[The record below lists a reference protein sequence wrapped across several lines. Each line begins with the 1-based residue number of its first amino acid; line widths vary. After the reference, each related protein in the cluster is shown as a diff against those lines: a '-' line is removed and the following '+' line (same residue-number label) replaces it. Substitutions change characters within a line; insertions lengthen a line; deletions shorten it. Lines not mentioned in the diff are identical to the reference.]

1 MLKRLFSLLI
11 IAALCLNALPL
22 SAWYEPAQFAPA
34 QFAPAQFA
42 PAQAS
47 TPAQPMWPTA
57 YGPVGGEMPEP
68 VEPEPT
74 VIEPVLPEDGGELPL
89 PYATNAYPDYPMFQ
103 NTDEAAAYMLEQ
115 MNMRNA
121 NFGYQ
126 IIANDPYS
134 DSWSETVSALGAE
147 VREKVFTHNINSPA
161 GGDYLLKSYRGYDRC
176 MLHMQYYYE
185 NGNYYISSYV
195 VWYENMKYYTTPEQ
209 EAQVGPAIEK
219 LISELDLRS
228 SHKSTYDKIRAVYD
242 WMVMNIEYDFYHQEN
257 DSDYPTQYSAYA
269 GIVERCCVCQGFGTL
284 FYRIMLTLGIE
295 CRYISG
301 VVSAEGGRHGWNIV
315 ELYGQYFLCDT
326 TWDSNGRTYADQG
339 GYPYPGH
346 SWCLLGK
353 NSRFGERIC
362 DEDKQVLM
370 DTLPVSQCSYEA
382 HDAARTS
389 GKLAPTCT
397 EAGATG
403 SGVCPDC
410 GVTLENFAVPSLGH
424 DYDESGNCSR
434 CGKVKPAYPLGD
446 LDFDSD
452 VNVRDGVVMQRVL
465 SGLEADAELLESADL
480 NLDGD
485 VTVIDGVIMQRILAG
500 LQAE

>member
-11 IAALCLNALPL
+11 IAVLCLNALPL

-34 QFAPAQFA
+34 QFAPVAQPGVPYVFESLGGFITDDDVKVVDPQIPSDDDLLA
-42 PAQAS
+42 PAADDYS
-47 TPAQPMWPTA
+47 S
-57 YGPVGGEMPEP
+57 Y
-68 VEPEPT
+68 
-74 VIEPVLPEDGGELPL
+74 PL
-89 PYATNAYPDYPMFQ
+89 FNSIDDAAKYYVDCQLNRMSNYSFRVSVHEVYDEKTSGDKFWEFYHKIRDKATEHNGVPYLGD
-103 NTDEAAAYMLEQ
+103 YMLRQGMAREQ
-115 MNMRNA
+115 VGHYVYYKDQSTGKYILTEYVYELTFIYLSNA
-121 NFGYQ
+121 
-126 IIANDPYS
+126 
-134 DSWSETVSALGAE
+134 
-147 VREKVFTHNINSPA
+147 
-161 GGDYLLKSYRGYDRC
+161 
-176 MLHMQYYYE
+176 
-185 NGNYYISSYV
+185 
-195 VWYENMKYYTTPEQ
+195 EQ
-209 EAQVGPAIEK
+209 EAQVGPAIEN
-219 LISELDLRS
+219 LIAELDLRN
-228 SHKSTYDKIRAVYD
+228 SHKSDYDKIKAVYD
-242 WMVMNIEYDFYHQEN
+242 WMVNNIEYDFEHYNQIYVDQIIEWT
-257 DSDYPTQYSAYA
+257 DYPVMYSAYA
-269 GIVERCCVCQGFGTL
+269 GIVEKCCVCQGFAAL
-284 FYRIMLTLGIE
+284 FYRIMLTIGID
-295 CRYISG
+295 CRFTGGNS
-301 VVSAEGGRHGWNIV
+301 SAERSSGHSWNIV
-315 ELYGQYFLCDT
+315 QVYGQYYLCDS

-346 SWCLLGK
+346 SWFLLGT
-353 NSRFGERIC
+353 NSRFAERVYDSASSVI
-362 DEDKQVLM
+362 M
-370 DTLPVSQCSYEA
+370 DTYPVSQCSYEA

-500 LQAE
+500 LQVE

>member
-22 SAWYEPAQFAPA
+22 SAWYEPAQVNA
-34 QFAPAQFA
+34 
-42 PAQAS
+42 
-47 TPAQPMWPTA
+47 PAQPMWPTA

-74 VIEPVLPEDGGELPL
+74 VVEPVLPEDGGELPL
-89 PYATNAYPDYPMFQ
+89 PYANDLYPQYPKFS
-103 NTDEAAAYMLEQ
+103 TYEDAAEYVRDNMEQ
-115 MNMRNA
+115 RNA
-121 NFGYQ
+121 AFGYQ
-126 IIANDPYS
+126 ILVDEPYVEDGWLTNARAIRDEVSEIAYAHD
-134 DSWSETVSALGAE
+134 
-147 VREKVFTHNINSPA
+147 INSPA
-161 GGDYLLKSYRGYDRC
+161 GGDYLRKSYCGARVVSTVQIYSKGGD
-176 MLHMQYYYE
+176 
-185 NGNYYISSYV
+185 YYISSYV
-195 VWYENMKYYTTPEQ
+195 IWYEDATYYTTPEQ

-295 CRYISG
+295 CRYICG

-410 GVTLENFAVPSLGH
+410 GVTLENFSVPSLGH